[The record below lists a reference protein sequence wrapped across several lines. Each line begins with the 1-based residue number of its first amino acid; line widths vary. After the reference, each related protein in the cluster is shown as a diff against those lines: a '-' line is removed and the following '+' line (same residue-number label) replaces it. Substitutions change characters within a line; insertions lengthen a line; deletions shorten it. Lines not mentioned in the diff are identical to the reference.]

1 MRALVTCESSESL
14 LDPCTLERSMDGGA
28 GVFVYVHKDHV
39 TLVDQVDNI
48 VIKVIRFYRAA
59 EYIKHVL

>member
-1 MRALVTCESSESL
+1 
-14 LDPCTLERSMDGGA
+14 MDGGA
-28 GVFVYVHKDHV
+28 GVFVYVHKDQV
-39 TLVDQVDNI
+39 KTLVDQVDNI